1 MRTINKLTKLVL
13 SFLLVIT
20 CINFSIVQ
28 AEDGSDENYSE
39 PTAVETISEEPA
51 SEPEQEVIPEE
62 PAATEEII
70 VEEPVVEE
78 ETTVEEPV
86 EEEKEAKY
94 GLESTG
100 LESESK
106 PSKKLVPH
114 TDYVSKFED
123 FAGAGKK
130 EEKVTKKRKKK
141 DDDDRRL
148 RGENLE
154 KKEYDE
160 DVKPTYSEEEL
171 EEIRQQEEE
180 LEEDSWINDDDIDF
194 DEYDEYYDEEN

>member
-1 MRTINKLTKLVL
+1 MVVLLSHDHRNGYVLGSNLT
-13 SFLLVIT
+13 
-20 CINFSIVQ
+20 
-28 AEDGSDENYSE
+28 GSN
-39 PTAVETISEEPA
+39 
-51 SEPEQEVIPEE
+51 
-62 PAATEEII
+62 
-70 VEEPVVEE
+70 
-78 ETTVEEPV
+78 
-86 EEEKEAKY
+86 
-94 GLESTG
+94 LG